1 MSYDDLTLIRFR
13 DVGVVYGDRVTGV
26 GSGLDYTLH
35 LSTLMDVTTFMSSC
49 VNRAAP
55 LCYIGRL
62 DKAWRVFTIVP
73 PGVLD
78 VEFPTQEAAI
88 VYAAM
93 LAGGG

>member
-13 DVGVVYGDRVTGV
+13 DVCVVYGDRVTVV
-26 GSGLDYTLH
+26 GSGLVYTLH
-35 LSTLMDVTTFMSSC
+35 PLTLMDAPTFMSSC
-49 VNRAAP
+49 VDRVAP

-62 DKAWRVFTIVP
+62 DKAWRIFTIVP

-78 VEFPTQEAAI
+78 AVFPTQEAAV

-93 LAGGG
+93 LVGGG